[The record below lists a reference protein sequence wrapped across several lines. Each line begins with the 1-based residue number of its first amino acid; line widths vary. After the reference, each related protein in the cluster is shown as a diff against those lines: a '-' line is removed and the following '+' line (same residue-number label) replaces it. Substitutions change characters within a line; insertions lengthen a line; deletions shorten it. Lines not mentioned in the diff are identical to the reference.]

1 MVKGLERAHMYLV
14 PQVSASQITSPV
26 TGVPERKQADTACD
40 LGHCHQHHVAETSS
54 THDLPHGCTV
64 CLGVWLAFFFFFPGF
79 DGEDEVSIWDRAGLS
94 FLPLPWP
101 ESPRAVSR

>member
-64 CLGVWLAFFFFFPGF
+64 CLGVWLAFFFFFFLALMGKMKSAF
-79 DGEDEVSIWDRAGLS
+79 GIELDLAS
-94 FLPLPWP
+94 FLCLGQSPP
-101 ESPRAVSR
+101 EP